1 MTLLANARN
10 GFDKPLS
17 SDSRVR
23 IRKFLREPSESA
35 WDDVYTI
42 LVTPRLTIWQAVC
55 ALDPSFPAS
64 VASTGSHS
72 GPSWRWTRIPDVM
85 LVARAIREATKNR

>member
-10 GFDKPLS
+10 GLDKPLS
-17 SDSRVR
+17 SDARIR
-23 IRKFLREPSESA
+23 IRKFLRDPTPEG

-42 LVTPRLTIWQAVC
+42 LITPRLTVWQAVC
-55 ALDPSFPAS
+55 AIDATFPTQLSAS
-64 VASTGSHS
+64 
-72 GPSWRWTRIPDVM
+72 PRRRWPRIPDAM